1 MKILIYI
8 ILFVAFLIPLAVL
21 LALLLK
27 SISFLINSFKK
38 FRSIFI
44 SREEEKEVK
53 EDVENFEEETIKEM
67 DSIL

>member
-27 SISFLINSFKK
+27 SISFLINSIKK